1 VRPELVAEVKYLT
14 WTDDNLLGRSF
25 TRVCVRKPAAAEV
38 RRPTAGTKP
47 EVGADPNLV
56 AVRAGCCRREIPER
70 PAGSRIS
77 SGPLHGAA
85 VNAVKSGR
93 PRENFSIPLSFA
105 TFSGAAG

>member
-1 VRPELVAEVKYLT
+1 MRFASDSPLEESGFEPSVPPLAK
-14 WTDDNLLGRSF
+14 
-25 TRVCVRKPAAAEV
+25 
-38 RRPTAGTKP
+38 
-47 EVGADPNLV
+47 GA
-56 AVRAGCCRREIPER
+56 AGCCRREIPER

-93 PRENFSIPLSFA
+93 PRENFSIRLSFA